1 LVKDPDVQARVFA
14 AWQERDNRA
23 PEEPLGPKHR
33 AELLAL
39 LPV

>member
-1 LVKDPDVQARVFA
+1 MQKDADVGTRIFA
-14 AWQERDNRA
+14 AWQERDSRP

-33 AELLAL
+33 AELLEL

>member
-1 LVKDPDVQARVFA
+1 VFA
-14 AWQERDNRA
+14 AWQDRDNRP